1 MQQLLC
7 QRVCGRPITWID
19 PDRVVTIVLF
29 TSLSL
34 YDSHTHCTIG
44 LKRTCSMLCLYLCN
58 SVCRGWYRRFSSF
71 FSKTRP
77 NETEEFNK
85 ATKNKLC
92 LKQLFHLSL
101 CPRGD
106 DCPAVARLSTEI
118 FQLLYNKCVIMYY
131 FCCWCWC
138 CFCYELHIMFFV
150 YFYYFFKFIIF
161 SSGDLMSYTESSRQI
176 FNLFHIFLLLR
187 SLHLA
192 GGG

>member
-1 MQQLLC
+1 M
-7 QRVCGRPITWID
+7 I
-19 PDRVVTIVLF
+19 
-29 TSLSL
+29 
-34 YDSHTHCTIG
+34 HTPTARSVWSEHVRCCVYIYVIAFVGADIG
-44 LKRTCSMLCLYLCN
+44 
-58 SVCRGWYRRFSSF
+58 VFSSF
-71 FSKTRP
+71 FLKTRP

-85 ATKNKLC
+85 DTKNKLC
-92 LKQLFHLSL
+92 LKQLFHLLL

-131 FCCWCWC
+131 YCCCC

-161 SSGDLMSYTESSRQI
+161 SSGGLMSYTESSRQI

-192 GGG
+192 GGRLKVNKIRKINKMSYIF